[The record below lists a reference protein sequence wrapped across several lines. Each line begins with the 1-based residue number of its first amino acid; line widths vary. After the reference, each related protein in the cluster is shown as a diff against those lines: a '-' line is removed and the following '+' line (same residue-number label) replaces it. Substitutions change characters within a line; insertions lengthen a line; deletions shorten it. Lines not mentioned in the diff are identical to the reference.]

1 VLFGSPPWDS
11 AVYWALDLET
21 SGLAAER
28 DEILSV
34 GMVPVR
40 GGVIRYGERLYRL
53 VRPRDL
59 AGLSVEGIRAH
70 HILPSELAAAAPL
83 EEVLPEI
90 DVRLRE
96 GVLVLHQAAV
106 DLGFLR
112 RAYRRAGLGWPRPRV
127 VDTVRLVVK
136 WQHRRQRFEPHPK
149 PFSASLPGARS
160 ALGLPAYPHHH
171 ALWDALATAELMLA
185 LRDRLGARRVS
196 ELR

>member
-1 VLFGSPPWDS
+1 MLFGSPPWDS

-21 SGLAAER
+21 SGLEIER
-28 DEILSV
+28 DEILSI
-34 GMVPVR
+34 GMVPIR
-40 GGVIRYGERLYRL
+40 GGVIHYGERLYRL

-70 HILPSELAAAAPL
+70 HILPAELAAAPLL

-112 RAYRRAGLGWPRPRV
+112 RAYHRAGRDWPRLKV
-127 VDTVRLVVK
+127 VDTVRLVVQ

-149 PFSASLPGARS
+149 PFSASLPGAR
-160 ALGLPAYPHHH
+160 ATLGLPAYPHHH

-185 LRDRLGARRVS
+185 LRDRLGARRVRD
-196 ELR
+196 LR